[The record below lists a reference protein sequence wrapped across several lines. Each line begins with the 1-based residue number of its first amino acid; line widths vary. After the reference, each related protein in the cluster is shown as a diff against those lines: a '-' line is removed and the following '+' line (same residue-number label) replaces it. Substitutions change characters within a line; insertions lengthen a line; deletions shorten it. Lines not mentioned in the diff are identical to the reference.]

1 MGLIKLN
8 RIYRTIDDKEAIRIL
23 IDRLWPRGIKK
34 EDAQLDFWFKD
45 VAPSPDL
52 RKWFAHEPEKFPEFR
67 ERYIQE
73 LRNDEVK
80 SKKVEEICS
89 LLKDNDI
96 ILLFGAIDEVHNHAV
111 VLKEEILIRFQAQ
124 SE

>member
-1 MGLIKLN
+1 MHKIVLQ
-8 RIYRTIDDKEAIRIL
+8 RIYEKSVHTGAIRIL

-80 SKKVEEICS
+80 SNKVEEICS

-96 ILLFGAIDEVHNHAV
+96 ILLFGVKDEVHNHAV
-111 VLKEEILIRFQAQ
+111 VLKEEILIRLQAQ

>member
-1 MGLIKLN
+1 MKQIVLQ
-8 RIYRTIDDKEAIRIL
+8 RIYEKSVYTGAIRIL

-34 EDAQLDFWFKD
+34 EDAQLDFWFKE

-52 RKWFAHEPEKFPEFR
+52 RKWFAHDPEKFPEFR

-80 SKKVEEICS
+80 SNKVEEICS

-96 ILLFGAIDEVHNHAV
+96 ILLFGAKDEVHNHAV
-111 VLKEEILIRFQAQ
+111 VLKGEILIRFQAQ

>member
-80 SKKVEEICS
+80 SNKVDEICR

-96 ILLFGAIDEVHNHAV
+96 ILLFGAKDEVHNHAV
-111 VLKEEILIRFQAQ
+111 VLKEEILSRFQAQ

>member
-1 MGLIKLN
+1 MNQILLQRVYEKCVHPEGL
-8 RIYRTIDDKEAIRIL
+8 RIL

-34 EDAQLDFWFKD
+34 EDAQLDFWFKE

-52 RKWFAHEPEKFPEFR
+52 RKWFGHEPDKFPDFS

-80 SKKVEEICS
+80 SNKVDEICR

-96 ILLFGAIDEVHNHAV
+96 ILLFGAKDEVHNHAV
-111 VLKEEILIRFQAQ
+111 VLREEILTRIAK
-124 SE
+124 